1 MALFPLKYERIFS
14 KLKRS
19 FSWGDKLLWGKN
31 CWEVI
36 LNGRTNDQ
44 IIARVGRFGE
54 EFHK

>member
-1 MALFPLKYERIFS
+1 MGGQTSL
-14 KLKRS
+14 
-19 FSWGDKLLWGKN
+19 GKN